1 MEQDNGVVSGKDS
14 VNGLEQSNFDSD
26 RENALERL
34 ECSVDR
40 ITFQNPEN
48 GYCVLKCSTKQEEK
62 IPLVGIMPN
71 VRLGSLLIVKGKWEV
86 SKRFGRQF
94 KVYSCVEQI
103 PVTEYGI
110 ERYLCGLIKGIGS
123 VLAKK
128 IVKKF
133 GMDTPRIIAEEPMR
147 LLEVSNIG
155 KKRIEMIHNNWV
167 NEMEIHDIMMFLL
180 DHGISP
186 NYAMKIY
193 KHYGMESIELITENP
208 YRLASEIWGIGFL
221 LADRI
226 ATSFGFVDEHP
237 FRCQSGIIYT
247 LTMLSEQGHVFCPYE
262 ELIVEAMEIL
272 KVPDSA
278 VINAL
283 SDLIRTHAV
292 INDDNRIYLPA
303 MFYAE
308 RRVARQLHRLA
319 SISYQKNISMD
330 EAYAIGKSIDVEY
343 DKLQAKA
350 VSVAC
355 SSGVMVLT
363 GGPGTGKTT
372 TIRGILKLLSKMK
385 KTVFLA
391 APTGRAAKRMTE
403 ATETEGT
410 DMEAKT
416 IHRLLEYT
424 PMGKYRVN
432 SSNPLHG
439 DYLIIDECSMIDIR
453 LMDAVLDAVPNNM
466 QVLLVGDVDQLPS
479 VGPGNVLKDIIASEV
494 CPVVCLTQIF
504 RQAMGSNII
513 VNAHAVNKGHMFRKD
528 NSEQSDFFFIETDK
542 GEPEDVANLIV
553 DLVSHRLPNKYHVNP
568 LDIQVL
574 CPMRK
579 GVVGTNTLNLML
591 QEALNPG
598 EGGIC
603 RRGVMYRE
611 RDKVMQLRNN
621 YDKEV
626 YNGDIGI
633 ITAVDKETGKTL
645 INFDGRVIEYD
656 EVDFEE
662 VIHAYATTVHKS
674 QGSEYKV
681 VVMPMLTTHYVM
693 LQRNLLYTGI
703 TRAKEI
709 MVLVGTRKAIS
720 MAIRNHKVTQRHT
733 YLAERLRLL
742 NQPID
747 NSIAV

>member
-1 MEQDNGVVSGKDS
+1 MEHDNGVMSVEDS
-14 VNGLEQSNFDSD
+14 TNDVKQSDFVDENGNQ
-26 RENALERL
+26 LERL
-34 ECSVDR
+34 ECAVDR
-40 ITFQNPEN
+40 ITFQNPDS
-48 GYCVLKCSTKQEEK
+48 GYCVLKCSTKKEEK

-71 VRLGSLLIVKGKWEV
+71 VRLGSLLVVRGKWQF
-86 SKRFGRQF
+86 SRKYGRQF
-94 KVYSCVEQI
+94 KVYSCVEQM
-103 PVTEYGI
+103 PVTEFGI
-110 ERYLCGLIKGIGS
+110 EKYLCGLIKGIGS

-155 KKRIEMIHNNWV
+155 KKRIEMIHNNWI

-180 DHGISP
+180 DHEISP
-186 NYAMKIY
+186 SYAMKIY
-193 KHYGMESIELITENP
+193 RHYGMDSIELITENP
-208 YRLASEIWGIGFL
+208 YRLASDIWGIGFL

-237 FRCQSGIIYT
+237 FRCQSGILYT
-247 LTMLSEQGHVFCPYE
+247 LSMLSEQGHVFCPYE
-262 ELIVEAMEIL
+262 QLIVEAMEIL

-278 VINAL
+278 VILAL
-283 SDLIRTHAV
+283 SELIRTKAV
-292 INDDNRIYLPA
+292 INDDNRIYLPS
-303 MFYAE
+303 MYYAE
-308 RRVARQLHRLA
+308 RRVARRLHKLA
-319 SISYQKNISMD
+319 SVSYQKSISIE
-330 EAYAIGKSIDVEY
+330 EAYAIGKSINVEY
-343 DKLQAKA
+343 DRLQAKA
-350 VSVAC
+350 VSIAC
-355 SSGVMVLT
+355 SSGIMVLT

-372 TIRGILKLLSKMK
+372 TIRGILKLLKKMK

-424 PMGKYRVN
+424 PMGNYRIN
-432 SSNPLHG
+432 SNNPLHG
-439 DYLIIDECSMIDIR
+439 DYLIIDECSMIDIK
-453 LMDAVLDAVPNNM
+453 LMDAVLDAVPDTM

-513 VNAHAVNKGHMFRKD
+513 VNAHAVNKGYMFRKD
-528 NSEQSDFFFIETDK
+528 NTEQSDFFFIETDK

-598 EGGIC
+598 EGGIY
-603 RRGVMYRE
+603 RRGVVYRE
-611 RDKVMQLRNN
+611 HDKVMQLRNN

-633 ITAVDKETGKTL
+633 IESVDKEAGKTL

-674 QGSEYKV
+674 QGSEYRI
-681 VVMPMLTTHYVM
+681 VVMPMLTTHYIM

-703 TRAKEI
+703 TRAKEV

-742 NQPID
+742 NQAID